1 MSVPDHYYSPDPA
14 SASRPDWVMV
24 SVLGRELRFAT
35 DAGVF
40 SRDGLDPGSR
50 LLIES
55 AGELRGRVLDLGCG
69 WGAVGVALA
78 LENPDTTFLLSD
90 VNRRAAALAAA
101 NADANGARNAR
112 AIESDGF
119 SAIDGTFDRILI
131 NPPIRAGKAVIY
143 RLFADARERLNEG
156 GALDVV
162 IRKAQGAPSALVY
175 LKELFGDARVVA
187 RGGGYRVIRAV
198 RRGEGE

>member
-14 SASRPDWVMV
+14 SASRPDWVDV
-24 SVLGRELRFAT
+24 KVLGRALRFAT

-55 AGELRGRVLDLGCG
+55 AGAVRGRALDLGCG

-78 LENPDTTFLLSD
+78 LINPDAAFLLSD
-90 VNRRAAALAAA
+90 INRRAVALAGG
-101 NADANGARNAR
+101 NIDANGARNAR

-119 SAIDGTFDRILI
+119 SAVDGTFDRILT

-143 RLFADARERLNEG
+143 RLFADARNRLNIG

-175 LKELFGDARVVA
+175 LKELFGDAQVVA
-187 RGGGYRVIRAV
+187 RGGGYWVIRAI
-198 RRGEGE
+198 RRDEDE